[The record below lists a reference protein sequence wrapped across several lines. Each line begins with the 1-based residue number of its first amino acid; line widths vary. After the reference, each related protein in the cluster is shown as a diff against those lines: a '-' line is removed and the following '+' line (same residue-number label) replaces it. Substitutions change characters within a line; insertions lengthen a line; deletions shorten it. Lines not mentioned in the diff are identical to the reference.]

1 MTARP
6 DDDALSWGDEDDP
19 TLHVGTPS
27 DEESDEESDAGE
39 PEEPAPA
46 TPVLPEGFTAVG
58 RGAETVNTGEAGDA
72 ASSGAAQDTSHRDHD
87 ETPAIGNGALIALGV
102 LGGVYLLAT
111 IGWIVGGLR
120 LEGTA
125 KYLVA
130 PVGYQ
135 VSLWLAVAAPA
146 LWFLTTLWLTAG
158 SRAWVRFAWLIGGA
172 ALLLPW
178 PFIML
183 GAVGR

>member
-19 TLHVGTPS
+19 TLHVGAPAAS
-27 DEESDEESDAGE
+27 AE
-39 PEEPAPA
+39 PEHAAEDAPA
-46 TPVLPEGFTAVG
+46 AEPEPTVLPDGFTAVG
-58 RGAETVNTGEAGDA
+58 RGSDAVRAAEPEAA
-72 ASSGAAQDTSHRDHD
+72 ASIADTEDADDEPTLSNAALLG
-87 ETPAIGNGALIALGV
+87 IGV
-102 LGGVYLLAT
+102 LGGIYLLSA

-130 PVGYQ
+130 SAGYQ
-135 VSLWLAVAAPA
+135 VSFWLAVAAPV
-146 LWFLTTLWLTAG
+146 LWFVTTLWLTAR
-158 SRAWVRFAWLIGGA
+158 SRTWVRFAWLIGGA

-178 PFIML
+178 PFLMV

>member
-1 MTARP
+1 MTARR

-19 TLHVGTPS
+19 TLHVDAPS
-27 DEESDEESDAGE
+27 AADEPDETA
-39 PEEPAPA
+39 PEAPA
-46 TPVLPEGFTAVG
+46 LPEGFTAVG
-58 RGAETVNTGEAGDA
+58 RGAETVRNGEAAPA
-72 ASSGAAQDTSHRDHD
+72 ASARDAVDEGAPSM
-87 ETPAIGNGALIALGV
+87 GNGAVLAIGV
-102 LGGVYLLAT
+102 LGGVYLLYT

-130 PVGYQ
+130 PIGYQ
-135 VSLWLAVAAPA
+135 VSLWVAVAAPA
-146 LWFLTTLWLTAG
+146 LWFTTTLWLTAG